1 MPARAGT
8 PRTPGWL
15 PGLVGGRWLRGL
27 VQAEQQAVLRLV
39 VCDCR
44 RAHPWRRPCPRGV
57 HRAPHLEATISVARA
72 INPKTGTNWE
82 GSGVTPDIQTPATH
96 ARDTAYRRT
105 LNDVTAANGAS
116 AAEAEAAL
124 AAADPA

>member
-1 MPARAGT
+1 M
-8 PRTPGWL
+8 
-15 PGLVGGRWLRGL
+15 
-27 VQAEQQAVLRLV
+27 
-39 VCDCR
+39 
-44 RAHPWRRPCPRGV
+44 H
-57 HRAPHLEATISVARA
+57 PHLEATISVARA

-96 ARDTAYRRT
+96 ARDTAYLRT

-124 AAADPA
+124 AAADHA